1 MAEIIT
7 TLSIQPIPP
16 SHRWMHSM
24 PTIYIFVLIDVMWLV
39 KIYIGWWSWSRAEPA
54 HKPCL
59 QYCYFV
65 TRIVLREL
73 CFARTKRG
81 AQSSLPPPTA
91 NIWRSQETPATEPT
105 CILSLSLSNKEMLQR
120 HCFNQPLAVQNCM
133 SWIICSSPV
142 NNKQRNNI
150 LAITVSCGMY
160 VRRIKLFTRR
170 KKLFHFITAL
180 IIFKKIITARRLHRS
195 NSRLFGSPRLIVS
208 PTKV

>member
-1 MAEIIT
+1 LPGQLNNAYAVFLIERSARRWTPPHVVLSISCLMTMAEIII

-105 CILSLSLSNKEMLQR
+105 CILSLSQIR
-120 HCFNQPLAVQNCM
+120 RCF
-133 SWIICSSPV
+133 S
-142 NNKQRNNI
+142 
-150 LAITVSCGMY
+150 AIVLT
-160 VRRIKLFTRR
+160 
-170 KKLFHFITAL
+170 
-180 IIFKKIITARRLHRS
+180 
-195 NSRLFGSPRLIVS
+195 NP
-208 PTKV
+208 